1 MGPFALAIYR
11 NQSHFRPDL
20 ARVPIHSL
28 SIIVVVQLSIQAPV
42 ADLEFIV
49 AIDFDINDLAE
60 STVKPF
66 AGFFVA
72 NLPFF
77 LKYRRL
83 ELCRIHVA

>member
-42 ADLEFIV
+42 ADLEFTV
-49 AIDFDINDLAE
+49 TIDFDINDLAE
-60 STVKPF
+60 STIKSF
-66 AGFFVA
+66 AGF
-72 NLPFF
+72 L
-77 LKYRRL
+77 
-83 ELCRIHVA
+83 